1 MSRGLKFAAISAG
14 TVCAVGIITLVA
26 IGLAY
31 IFDTEVS
38 LWLWHGAWW
47 LLIVANHLRIFI
59 LKRLCDR
66 RARLRSLRRTMH
78 RSMIPVLAVIY
89 HESGRPS
96 VASGDTLAHTL
107 GQARPFTE
115 YPDLRPEA
123 RLGRNLTAHGLL
135 ERFSFQSSTAK
146 DRHDP
151 ADLPIVDVETLARGI
166 HEAERPAIDRG
177 WTVIVLDPPR
187 PWIAFDDLPEQAKT
201 GRRNQARYLL
211 DRFVIVSINNA

>member
-1 MSRGLKFAAISAG
+1 
-14 TVCAVGIITLVA
+14 
-26 IGLAY
+26 
-31 IFDTEVS
+31 
-38 LWLWHGAWW
+38 
-47 LLIVANHLRIFI
+47 
-59 LKRLCDR
+59 
-66 RARLRSLRRTMH
+66 MH

-123 RLGRNLTAHGLL
+123 RLGRNMTADGLL
-135 ERFSFQSSTAK
+135 GRFSFQSSTVK
-146 DRHDP
+146 DSHDP

-201 GRRNQARYLL
+201 GRRNQARYFL
-211 DRFVIVSINNA
+211 DRFVVVSINNA

>member
-1 MSRGLKFAAISAG
+1 MEPDNYSSWQ
-14 TVCAVGIITLVA
+14 T
-26 IGLAY
+26 
-31 IFDTEVS
+31 
-38 LWLWHGAWW
+38 
-47 LLIVANHLRIFI
+47 IFI